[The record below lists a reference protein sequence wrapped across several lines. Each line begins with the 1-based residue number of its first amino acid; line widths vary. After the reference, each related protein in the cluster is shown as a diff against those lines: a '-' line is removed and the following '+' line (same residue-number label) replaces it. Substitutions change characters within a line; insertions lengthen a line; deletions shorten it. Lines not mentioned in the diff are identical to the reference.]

1 MATLNLLLLENER
14 SADLQ
19 IQKVMGNA
27 GFNVTTTVVHDKKK
41 FIEAISAHHYDAV
54 LIFHPV
60 TKFSAKDALALL
72 NDAHIATAI
81 IIIAEKITQNY
92 LTKLVVEGAHD
103 YILKDSIERLPIAVM
118 NAIEKISLKAEQERF
133 FDELITRKT
142 LMKDAERL
150 AHFGSWRED
159 FITGTTYWSDEKFR
173 ILGYEPGEV
182 APTWEN
188 FLNKIHPDDV
198 EFVKNVTE
206 EAKKNRNRQKYT
218 FKIASAKGPVKY
230 IHCEIF
236 ITRDATLKVTQ
247 LNGFIHDVSEHTEAE
262 IKLVESEEKYRSL
275 FENNPSALF
284 VIEAATGRFMDVNRA
299 AIEQYGFT
307 RKEFLTMNATD
318 LNTDEERGP
327 ASGQY
332 NPYLDGIGQKQVWKN
347 RKKDGTVLYVEV
359 STSEII
365 FEDKPCK
372 LVLSN
377 DVTDKQ
383 EALNQVKESE
393 ARLIT
398 SQRIAHIGS
407 WEVDLSGNQ
416 NNKSPIKWT
425 DETFRIF
432 GFEPNE
438 IDPNKAGS
446 ESDLFM
452 SLVHKDDHS
461 KLNAALENAIKNK
474 SEYNVEFRL
483 NRRNDGSQR
492 IITELA
498 EIIFDPETGKQLK
511 ITGTVQDITDR
522 RLAAKL
528 LQKSEANLR
537 SIFENTETVYV
548 LLDLNLHIVSYN
560 SPAYKFSVKH
570 LNREIAE
577 DTYAVDYFPKDIQA
591 QVKKSLKDALAGNN
605 LNYEVSFPEPD
616 GSIKWYYAH
625 FHPVWSEEQKML
637 GVIMSLRDITERKT
651 SEIQEKKITAELIQ
665 RNKDLEQF
673 AYIIS
678 HNLRAPVANIIG
690 VADALNDV
698 QIEEDERIFFLEG
711 LKTSAKKL
719 DDIITDL
726 NRILQMKHEVNENK
740 EIVHFSQL
748 VKDIKFTIVG
758 LAETDLF
765 QIKYDFTEVDEMLT
779 LKSYIHSIFYNLI
792 SNSLKYKQPDLI
804 PVIEIVSRKYD
815 NKIELTFIDNGLG
828 IDLKKNG
835 EQLFGLY
842 KRFHQKAAEGK
853 GMGLFMVKTQVE
865 TLGGKITVE
874 SAVGEGTTFKIE
886 FEIPVSLN

>member
-1 MATLNLLLLENER
+1 MATLNLLLLENEE
-14 SADLQ
+14 SVDLQ
-19 IQKVMGNA
+19 IEKVMGNA

-41 FIEAISAHHYDAV
+41 FVEAVSSRHFDAV
-54 LIFHPV
+54 LIAHPV
-60 TKFSAKDALALL
+60 TKFSAKDALATL
-72 NDAHIATAI
+72 NDANIVTGV

-159 FITGTTYWSDEKFR
+159 FVTGNTYWSDEKFR

-188 FLNKIHPDDV
+188 FINKIHPDDV
-198 EFVKNVTE
+198 EFVKYTTE

-218 FKIASAKGPVKY
+218 FKIATAKGPVKY

-236 ITRDATLKVTQ
+236 ITRDANLNVTQ
-247 LNGFIHDVSEHTEAE
+247 LNGIIHDVSEHTEAE
-262 IKLVESEEKYRSL
+262 IRLVESEEKYRSL

-284 VIEAATGRFMDVNRA
+284 VIETATGKFLDVNRA
-299 AIEQYGFT
+299 AMEQYGFS
-307 RKEFLTMNATD
+307 REEFLTMTSFD
-318 LNTDEERGP
+318 LNPKEER
-327 ASGQY
+327 ALMTRD
-332 NPYLDGIGQKQVWKN
+332 PYLEGSSDKEVWKN
-347 RKKDGTVLYVEV
+347 IKKDGKLLYVEV
-359 STSEII
+359 STSEIM
-365 FEDKPCK
+365 FEDKKCK

-377 DVTDKQ
+377 DVTDKL

-407 WEVDLSGNQ
+407 WEVDLSNDPD
-416 NNKSPIKWT
+416 NKSPIKWT
-425 DETFRIF
+425 DETYRIF
-432 GFEPNE
+432 GIEPNE
-438 IDPNKAGS
+438 IDPNQTGNS
-446 ESDLFM
+446 SDLFM
-452 SLVHKDDHS
+452 SLVHPDDHT
-461 KLNAALENAIKNK
+461 KLNAALDNAIKNRT
-474 SEYNVEFRL
+474 EYNVEFRL

-511 ITGTVQDITDR
+511 ITGTVQDITER
-522 RLAAKL
+522 RLAAQL

-537 SIFENTETVYV
+537 SLFENTETVYV
-548 LLDLNLHIVSYN
+548 LLDLNLKIVSYN
-560 SPAYKFSVKH
+560 SPASRFSIKH
-570 LNREIAE
+570 LNREIKE
-577 DTYAVDYFPKDIQA
+577 DTHAVDYFPKDVQA
-591 QVKKSLKDALAGNN
+591 QVKKSLKDALTGNN

-690 VADALNDV
+690 VADALNDT
-698 QIEEDERIFFLEG
+698 QINEEERDFFLDG

-719 DDIITDL
+719 DNIITDL

-740 EIVHFSQL
+740 EPVLFSQL
-748 VKDIKFTIVG
+748 VKDIKFTIAG
-758 LAETDLF
+758 LSETELF

-779 LKSYIHSIFYNLI
+779 LKSYMHSIFYNLI

-804 PVIEIVSRKYD
+804 PVIEITSRKYD
-815 NKIELTFIDNGLG
+815 NKIELTFADNGLG
-828 IDLKKNG
+828 IDLKRNG

-842 KRFHQKAAEGK
+842 KRFHQQAAEGK
-853 GMGLFMVKTQVE
+853 GMGLFMVKTQIE
-865 TLGGKITVE
+865 TLGGKINVASE
-874 SAVGEGTTFKIE
+874 VGKGTTFKIE
-886 FEIPVSLN
+886 FEIPVALN